1 MDIWC
6 DIIMG
11 RTIQSPLLLT
21 MGQKQIR
28 IPAYIQGEAVTQ
40 ACNSQ
45 RSCRVC
51 PPQGVSWK
59 LGGMRSLVASQ
70 LLGQVAIKTS
80 AVVGKE
86 RRCSSRIF
94 FPHPVLGSFL
104 LSDSIFLIY
113 YCFSPPVYG
122 FHWEFW
128 DFLWTGL
135 ARRHFY
141 SLKPVWAEKS
151 EPKV

>member
-1 MDIWC
+1 MDIQC

-28 IPAYIQGEAVTQ
+28 IPAYIQGVGVTQ

-45 RSCRVC
+45 RSCRGC

-70 LLGQVAIKTS
+70 LLGEVAIKTS
-80 AVVGKE
+80 ATVGEE
-86 RRCSSRIF
+86 RRSSSKIF
-94 FPHPVLGSFL
+94 FPHPVPGNFL
-104 LSDSIFLIY
+104 LSDSSISHLLLFLPTCVWVPLGILR
-113 YCFSPPVYG
+113 FPMDWSG
-122 FHWEFW
+122 Q
-128 DFLWTGL
+128 
-135 ARRHFY
+135 A
-141 SLKPVWAEKS
+141 SLLLCETCLG
-151 EPKV
+151 